1 MADVIAVTSG
11 KGGVGKTTTAINL
24 AVALR
29 AAGHSTAVL
38 DADLGMP
45 NVGEFLGL
53 DTDATIHE
61 VLSGS
66 ASVETATVELDS
78 GLSALPGNPDLDRF
92 SAADPEGLKA
102 VVESLSEHYNYV
114 VVDTGGG
121 LSYEGVY
128 PLELADEV
136 VLVTSPLPAAISD
149 TKKSKQLADRIGV
162 PVRGVVVTHT
172 VEETDPAA
180 IASEVGVGLL
190 GSVPADPIVTESA
203 THRQPVLE
211 YDPESPVSAAYRQL
225 AVAVAGEEVAD
236 ATDGDEE
243 ELPEGKAD
251 ETEQDAE
258 KAVAAEEFEPV
269 EVETA
274 ESVGVKAAESV
285 DSENADESADG
296 DESTADETVELDQTE
311 DADKPT
317 ADVGEPIS
325 DADGPITDADEPT
338 ANADEPTANAL
349 VDESETVEADPEAAT
364 ENASAENADA
374 DDEDEKKPGFFSR
387 LLPFR

>member
-53 DTDATIHE
+53 DSDATIHE

-66 ASVETATVELDS
+66 ASVEKATVELDS
-78 GLSALPGNPDLDRF
+78 GLSVLSGNPDLDRF
-92 SAADPEGLKA
+92 SAADPDGLKA
-102 VVESLSEHYNYV
+102 VVESLSERYNYV
-114 VVDTGGG
+114 IVDTGGG

-128 PLELADEV
+128 PLELADEI
-136 VLVTSPLPAAISD
+136 VLVTSPLPAAVSD

-162 PVRGVVVTHT
+162 PVHGVVVTHA

-180 IASEVGVGLL
+180 IASEIGVGLL

-225 AVAVAGEEVAD
+225 SEAIAGERATD
-236 ATDGDEE
+236 ATDEGDGEP
-243 ELPEGKAD
+243 PEGKAN
-251 ETEQDAE
+251 ETERDAE
-258 KAVAAEEFEPV
+258 KEVEAEQFEPV

-274 ESVGVKAAESV
+274 GSVGEKAAESV
-285 DSENADESADG
+285 DSENAGESADG
-296 DESTADETVELDQTE
+296 DEPTASEPVEGDQIEDAEAATAEQIDAEVQATADNQAADESTAD
-311 DADKPT
+311 
-317 ADVGEPIS
+317 
-325 DADGPITDADEPT
+325 
-338 ANADEPTANAL
+338 AL
-349 VDESETVEADPEAAT
+349 VDEPETVETDPEAGT
-364 ENASAENADA
+364 EDASIENADG
-374 DDEDEKKPGFFSR
+374 DEEDGKKQGFFSR
-387 LLPFR
+387 LLPFK